1 MGATTKTGFYG
12 SDGTDN
18 QFTIPGSDKK
28 YFTLVNEKT
37 GEVEVW
43 QDTEGETL
51 SFHDKRVGNIGAD
64 GEIDFNNA
72 WWGGANKKD
81 KALISDANNLAVIK
95 NASQKTATTG
105 LIANGVKPPEAAQ
118 AEARKLTK
126 GVDQAISDTDIMQ
139 ASRPAN
145 IGLGK
150 EAEPTAGTKEG
161 GFGIHVFPTSLR
173 TNKGGQDFLKIDMM
187 KFIARN
193 LTGAVGGVGGRKHL
207 GIEQRQTDRESIG
220 TVILPCPGGL
230 RDSQQ
235 VSWQEDSMNPFQ
247 LAVANIA
254 LNLIDNPERGVEV
267 AGDIIQ
273 KALGTPDTRDA
284 VGKYMA
290 GQAAQAQNLQTRT
303 TGAILNPNMELLFSS
318 PKTRQFAFAFTLA
331 PRSQKEAMTIIKIIR
346 FFKQGMS
353 PIRSK
358 SRLFLKSPHTFRL
371 AYKRNAQMNDGIGI
385 KDHPYLNQFKE
396 CAMSAF
402 TVDYTPN
409 GQYSTYEDGVM
420 TAYNITMN
428 FQELNPIYNDDYG
441 AVPSEGLPAE
451 IGF

>member
-1 MGATTKTGFYG
+1 MGKTRDGWYG
-12 SDGTDN
+12 SGDDSNT
-18 QFTIPGSDKK
+18 FTLKHENGSTNK
-28 YFTLVNEKT
+28 YFTLVNKTT
-37 GEVEVW
+37 GEVEVY
-43 QDTEGETL
+43 QDELVGE
-51 SFHDKRVGNIGAD
+51 KAIGIIGAD
-64 GEIDFNNA
+64 GTMKYNNSWVA
-72 WWGGANKKD
+72 GVRETDRKT
-81 KALISDANNLAVIK
+81 IANNLSTIK
-95 NASQKTATTG
+95 GQSQKTATTG
-105 LIANGVKPPEAAQ
+105 LIADGIKPPEAAQ
-118 AEARKLTK
+118 AQARKLTK
-126 GVDQAISDTDIMQ
+126 GVDQAISDSEVGQ

-150 EAEPTAGTKEG
+150 EAEPIAGTKEG
-161 GFGIHVFPTSLR
+161 GFGIHVFPSSLR
-173 TNKGGQDFLKIDMM
+173 TNEGGQDFLKIDMM
-187 KFIARN
+187 KFIARD
-193 LTGAVGGVGGRKHL
+193 LTGAVGGIGGKGHL
-207 GIEQRQTDRESIG
+207 GIKQRQTDRESIG

-254 LNLIDNPERGVEV
+254 LNLIDNPKKGVEV
-267 AGDIIQ
+267 AGSIVEQ
-273 KALGTPDTRDA
+273 ALGSPDTRDA

-346 FFKQGMS
+346 FFKQGMA

-396 CAMSAF
+396 CALSTF
-402 TVDYTPN
+402 SVDYTPN